1 MSVDL
6 SQDADDRALLAA
18 IADKDQQAFQ
28 QFYRRYSSVVYA
40 LSRRITGQDQDAEDV
55 VTEVFWE
62 LWEKS
67 ERYSP
72 SKSSPY
78 SYLVM
83 LTRCRALDRKR
94 SHSARQLHPI
104 LEWATDDRPL
114 QEFQNETPEDPCVT
128 AESRTFVKQA
138 IQDLDPNQQRAI
150 ELIFFDG
157 LTQQATAEKLG
168 LPLGTVKGRVRAALA
183 RLRGSLR
190 IYQR

>member
-168 LPLGTVKGRVRAALA
+168 LPLGTVKGRVRAALS